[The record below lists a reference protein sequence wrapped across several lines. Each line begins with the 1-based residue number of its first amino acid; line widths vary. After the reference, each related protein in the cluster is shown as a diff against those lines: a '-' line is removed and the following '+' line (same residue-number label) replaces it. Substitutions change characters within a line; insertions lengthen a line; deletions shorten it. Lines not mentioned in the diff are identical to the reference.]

1 MRQLKNYIYLDKGY
15 HKGVSEKLYEV
26 VRQNK
31 GFIVNIDEE
40 GGVDYSDGSTLM
52 GRYSKTLFN
61 NANLSFLWG
70 RKQFDLV
77 KNNMSQEN
85 QVIVSGH
92 PRFELLKPEFHFLYQ
107 VEVDSIKKRFN
118 NFILINTN
126 MGFGNNIRGDDF
138 VKSNY
143 GGRYKNIDQIMA
155 FDKKKLEAYRSLI
168 LELSQQLNKTIILR
182 PHPEEDHSFYL
193 DAFKDQ
199 KNIHV
204 VSQGSVVP
212 WILAAD
218 FMIHPDCS
226 TGIESLFL
234 GKKPISYLPK
244 DHPKDIVTHLPLEA
258 SECFISI
265 SDLISFIK
273 KGPNSLS
280 EVNLR
285 SYPFAEEYFSMSKPI
300 TKLITDSLFQF
311 FYESNYI
318 SEKKLPLG
326 IRIKFILRKIQSMF
340 QSGKQDTLIRRKL
353 NGFTSNNIF
362 PLSNAIK
369 NYLPEVDRIIIN
381 KINKHLYCI
390 YTK

>member
-1 MRQLKNYIYLDKGY
+1 
-15 HKGVSEKLYEV
+15 
-26 VRQNK
+26 
-31 GFIVNIDEE
+31 
-40 GGVDYSDGSTLM
+40 
-52 GRYSKTLFN
+52 
-61 NANLSFLWG
+61 
-70 RKQFDLV
+70 
-77 KNNMSQEN
+77 MS
-85 QVIVSGH
+85 
-92 PRFELLKPEFHFLYQ
+92 
-107 VEVDSIKKRFN
+107 
-118 NFILINTN
+118 
-126 MGFGNNIRGDDF
+126 FGNNIRGDEF
-138 VKSNY
+138 VASNY
-143 GGRYKNIDQIMA
+143 GSRFKNIDQIVA

-168 LELSQQLNKTIILR
+168 IELSQQLNKTIVLR

-218 FMIHPDCS
+218 FMIHPDC
-226 TGIESLFL
+226 TTAIESLFL

-244 DHPKDIVTHLPLEA
+244 DHPEDIVTHLPLEA

-273 KGPNSLS
+273 KGPNFLS

-311 FYESNYI
+311 FYESNYVL
-318 SEKKLPLG
+318 EKKLPLD
-326 IRIKFILRKIQSMF
+326 IRIKFILKKIQSMF
-340 QSGKQDTLIRRKL
+340 QSGKQDTLIMKKL
-353 NGFTSNNIF
+353 SGFTSNNIF

-369 NYLPEVDRIIIN
+369 NYWPEMDRIIIK
-381 KINKHLYCI
+381 KISKHLYCI

>member
-15 HKGVSEKLYEV
+15 HRGVSEKLYEV

-52 GRYSKTLFN
+52 GRYSETLFN

-77 KNNMSQEN
+77 KNNMTKEN

-143 GGRYKNIDQIMA
+143 GGRFKNIDQIIA

-182 PHPEEDHSFYL
+182 PHPEEDHSFYI
-193 DAFKDQ
+193 DAFKNRN
-199 KNIHV
+199 NIH
-204 VSQGSVVP
+204 GTTDP
-212 WILAAD
+212 WE
-218 FMIHPDCS
+218 
-226 TGIESLFL
+226 T
-234 GKKPISYLPK
+234 
-244 DHPKDIVTHLPLEA
+244 T
-258 SECFISI
+258 
-265 SDLISFIK
+265 
-273 KGPNSLS
+273 
-280 EVNLR
+280 
-285 SYPFAEEYFSMSKPI
+285 
-300 TKLITDSLFQF
+300 
-311 FYESNYI
+311 
-318 SEKKLPLG
+318 
-326 IRIKFILRKIQSMF
+326 
-340 QSGKQDTLIRRKL
+340 
-353 NGFTSNNIF
+353 
-362 PLSNAIK
+362 
-369 NYLPEVDRIIIN
+369 
-381 KINKHLYCI
+381 
-390 YTK
+390 